1 MGFAKNAGAGQ
12 KKVDVARL
20 GSTIGDMNAKSLL
33 IALVA
38 LGSVTAAAGDEP
50 IVVKV
55 TDGRADTYTVSGMFQ
70 RSFGS
75 GNVLQAVTNG
85 QEVALLLTS
94 GRVDLYRRDGMFLR
108 SFGSG
113 EVTGVQIAADTVAL
127 TRKDGRVDIYGLD
140 GSFKRSL

>member
-1 MGFAKNAGAGQ
+1 MFAKNAGAGQ

-38 LGSVTAAAGDEP
+38 LGSVAAAAADEP
-50 IVVKV
+50 IVVKMNG
-55 TDGRADTYTVSGMFQ
+55 GRADIYTVSGCYV

-75 GNVLQAVTNG
+75 GDVVQAMTNG
-85 QEVALLLTS
+85 QEVALLKAD
-94 GRVDLYRRDGMFLR
+94 GRVDLYRRDGCYIR

-113 EVTGVQIAADTVAL
+113 EVVSIQLGSDTISM
-127 TRKDGRVDIYGLD
+127 TRKDGRVDIFGLD
-140 GSFKRSL
+140 GCFKRTL